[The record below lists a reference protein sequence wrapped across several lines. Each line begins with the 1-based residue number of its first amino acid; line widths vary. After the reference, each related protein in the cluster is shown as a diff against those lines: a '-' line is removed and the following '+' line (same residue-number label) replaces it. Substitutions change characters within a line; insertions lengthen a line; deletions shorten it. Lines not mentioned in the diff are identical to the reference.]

1 MEESVS
7 WAKFGERS
15 LKDYQW
21 QLIQVSASINTH
33 IDTGRDKGVQTDS
46 LCLVCGN
53 SVACVVGWGL
63 TLCVVDVIVGE

>member
-21 QLIQVSASINTH
+21 QLIQVSTATQNHTH
-33 IDTGRDKGVQTDS
+33 TGSARGVGHKPRGVTGD
-46 LCLVCGN
+46 
-53 SVACVVGWGL
+53 
-63 TLCVVDVIVGE
+63 